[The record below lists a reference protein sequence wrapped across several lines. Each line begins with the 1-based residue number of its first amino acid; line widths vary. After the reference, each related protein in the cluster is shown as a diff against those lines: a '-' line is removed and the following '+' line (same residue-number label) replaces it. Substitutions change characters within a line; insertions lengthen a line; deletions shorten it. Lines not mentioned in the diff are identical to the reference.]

1 MGDKSL
7 QKRKY
12 ILEKARGVFHKN
24 GYRAVTMKDIVEAC
38 GISRGGLYLYFANT
52 KELFEALLEEECAGV
67 DALLEGVEDQV
78 FTPGERMLMYLD
90 GQKKAIL
97 RKKENLAAAAYE
109 YLFENRASGQSNV
122 VKKQFDKSVTALER
136 LITEGIEQEW
146 MVCEDAAEAAHNIL
160 YTFEGLRVLALT
172 SLVTTEMVDR
182 EIAYIM
188 GVLGMVVKK
197 H

>member
-12 ILEKARGVFHKN
+12 ILERARSVFYKN

-38 GISRGGLYLYFANT
+38 DISRGGLYLYFANT
-52 KELFEALLEEECAGV
+52 KELFEAVLEEERAGA
-67 DALLEGVEDQV
+67 DALLEDVVDPV
-78 FTPGERMLMYLD
+78 FTPGERLLMYLD

-97 RKKENLAAAAYE
+97 KKKDNLAAAVYE
-109 YLFENRASGQSNV
+109 YLFENRVSGKNNL
-122 VKKQFDKSVTALER
+122 VKKQFEKSVAALER
-136 LITEGIEQEW
+136 LITEGVGQEW
-146 MVCEDAAEAAHNIL
+146 MVCEDPAEAARSIL
-160 YTFEGLRVLALT
+160 YTVEGLRVLSLT
-172 SLVTTEMVDR
+172 TPVTAEMVDR

>member
-1 MGDKSL
+1 M
-7 QKRKY
+7 
-12 ILEKARGVFHKN
+12 
-24 GYRAVTMKDIVEAC
+24 
-38 GISRGGLYLYFANT
+38 
-52 KELFEALLEEECAGV
+52 
-67 DALLEGVEDQV
+67 
-78 FTPGERMLMYLD
+78 
-90 GQKKAIL
+90 
-97 RKKENLAAAAYE
+97 
-109 YLFENRASGQSNV
+109 